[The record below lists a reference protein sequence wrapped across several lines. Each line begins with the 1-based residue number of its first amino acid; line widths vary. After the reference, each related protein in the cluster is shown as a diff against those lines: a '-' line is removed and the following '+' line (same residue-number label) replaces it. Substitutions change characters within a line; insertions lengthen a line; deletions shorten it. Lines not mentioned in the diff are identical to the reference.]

1 MEEAQTRPRQRKI
14 FTWSDA
20 SEKVRIS
27 KLWRQ
32 FQLEVVPRTG
42 RWWRIACLV
51 SLSSLTGLRP
61 ESILARE
68 RLIHLG
74 TAKETPLMTQ
84 LTFSLN
90 FIER

>member
-1 MEEAQTRPRQRKI
+1 MQVK
-14 FTWSDA
+14 
-20 SEKVRIS
+20 KVRIS

-51 SLSSLTGLRP
+51 SPSSPLLR

-74 TAKETPLMTQ
+74 TAKETPPMTQ